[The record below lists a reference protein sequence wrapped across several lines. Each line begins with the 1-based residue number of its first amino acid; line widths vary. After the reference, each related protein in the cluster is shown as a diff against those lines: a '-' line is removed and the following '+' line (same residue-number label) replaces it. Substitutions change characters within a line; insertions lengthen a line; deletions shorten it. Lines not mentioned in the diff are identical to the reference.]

1 MTSAP
6 ETGEP
11 DRYSLGRLAQMSRE
25 RPIRGEFAAIW
36 NRVIYWRTQLVRN
49 LSMATRLALGLCL
62 LAGLWSCDRSATH
75 LTFTPGLHRGLAGE
89 PSTLDPAAVADNFS
103 AEVLRDLYEGL
114 TTETPSG
121 EVVPGVASTWSVDP
135 TGRQYT
141 FQLRPDAKWSNG
153 SLIRAQDFVIAWR
166 RVVDPK
172 QGSPVADDL
181 RFLAGAAAIID
192 GKAPTSDLGVFAP
205 SDDIL
210 VVKLDRPVSYFPQLL
225 THAAAY
231 PIYSDTVARSH
242 DPKIWISNGPY
253 ILSNWSP
260 GTVVSLTQNLNYWDR
275 KNVHIPRVDYEI
287 VPDENSQYARFRA
300 GQLEMTD
307 TVPANAIPQLQREN
321 SSELFIAPFLATA
334 YYGLNLSKPP
344 LASNRKLRQAL
355 AMAIDR
361 QELVTAQGFGQTPA
375 FGFLPPGT
383 ADYSPQTWLWK
394 NLSDAERAAE
404 AKRLY
409 AEAGYSAKKPLR
421 LRLLFNSNVG
431 IKNTAIMVAAM
442 WKEVL
447 GIDIELTDEEYRVFL
462 QSRHDKSRWEV
473 LRLGWT
479 ADYNDASN
487 FLDSLRQHSENNDE
501 EYANSAFDSLLDEA
515 AQSADPIRR
524 RTILETSESIML
536 ADYPIIPLYF
546 FVSKRL
552 VKTYVKGF
560 QTNPLNHIYSKS
572 LTVSSH

>member
-1 MTSAP
+1 
-6 ETGEP
+6 
-11 DRYSLGRLAQMSRE
+11 
-25 RPIRGEFAAIW
+25 
-36 NRVIYWRTQLVRN
+36 VRN

-62 LAGLWSCDRSATH
+62 LAGLWNCDRSATH
-75 LTFTPGLHRGLAGE
+75 TFTPGLHRGLAGE

-114 TTETPSG
+114 TTEAPTG
-121 EVVPGVASTWSVDP
+121 EVIPGVASSWSVDP

-141 FQLRPDAKWSNG
+141 FQLRPEARWSNG
-153 SLIRAQDFVIAWR
+153 SRIRAQDFVTAWR

-181 RFLAGAAAIID
+181 RFLSGATAVID
-192 GKAPTSDLGVFAP
+192 RKAPITELGVYAP
-205 SDDIL
+205 SDDTL
-210 VVKLDRPVSYFPQLL
+210 VVKLDQPVPYLLQLL

-231 PIYSDTVARSH
+231 PIYSDAVARTH
-242 DPKIWISNGPY
+242 DPRIWISNGPY
-253 ILSNWSP
+253 TLSKWSP
-260 GTVVSLTQNLNYWDR
+260 GTEVSLTQNLNYWDR
-275 KNVHIPRVDYEI
+275 KNVHISSVDYEV
-287 VPDENSQYARFRA
+287 VPDENSQFARFRA
-300 GQLEMTD
+300 SQLDMTD
-307 TVPANAIPQLQREN
+307 TVPANAIPQLRKEN

-334 YYGLNLSKPP
+334 YYGLNMAKPP
-344 LASNRKLRQAL
+344 LATNRKLRQAL

-361 QELVTAQGFGQTPA
+361 QKLVTTQGFGQSPA

-383 ADYSPQTWLWK
+383 ADYTPQTWQWK
-394 NLSDAERAAE
+394 NMSDVDREAE

-431 IKNTAIMVAAM
+431 IKNTAIIVAAM

-501 EYANSAFDSLLDEA
+501 EYANSAFDSLLDQA
-515 AQSADPIRR
+515 AQTADPLRR

-536 ADYPIIPLYF
+536 ADYPIVPLYF
-546 FVSKRL
+546 FVSKRM
-552 VKTYVKGF
+552 VKTYIKGF
-560 QTNPLNHIYSKS
+560 QANPLNHIYSRA